1 MCGAQSINSAED
13 LMLAARARRHLQLS
27 RPCED
32 ANAMRVRAKSVQRV
46 EDNMAKEKTV
56 IFDSVRI
63 WCLYFVPQQSLIFPR
78 MYN

>member
-46 EDNMAKEKTV
+46 EDNMAGENCD
-56 IFDSVRI
+56 I
-63 WCLYFVPQQSLIFPR
+63 
-78 MYN
+78 